1 MIRRPGAQDATTA
14 GNTEMVY
21 VFSAGL
27 QDMERP
33 FNVLIVVEIS

>member
-1 MIRRPGAQDATTA
+1 MIRRSGAQDATMA

-27 QDMERP
+27 QCMERL
-33 FNVLIVVEIS
+33 FNVLIVVETS